1 MHMILNQ
8 EWHVS
13 IFVAMTLCVTINT
26 FIMIY
31 RWILLVHLFIICT
44 LALRQLILAE
54 FEPNVLKYIFVIFS
68 CGEKHHKRQV
78 IWIQKA

>member
-1 MHMILNQ
+1 MCFYPFNIPDSIYATTAKTINNQPMPMILNQ

-13 IFVAMTLCVTINT
+13 ILVAMTLCVTINT

-31 RWILLVHLFIICT
+31 RWILLVHLFNICT

-54 FEPNVLKYIFVIFS
+54 FKPNV
-68 CGEKHHKRQV
+68 
-78 IWIQKA
+78 